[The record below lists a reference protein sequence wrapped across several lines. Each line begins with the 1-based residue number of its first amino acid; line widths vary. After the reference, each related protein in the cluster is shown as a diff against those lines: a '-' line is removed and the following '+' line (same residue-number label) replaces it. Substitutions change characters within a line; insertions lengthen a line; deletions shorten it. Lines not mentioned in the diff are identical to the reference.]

1 MSPEESAAAL
11 AAPPAPA
18 PPPREE
24 LLTGWGRTSATR
36 AAVLRPG
43 GLDDAEAVMRE
54 GLLRR
59 GGVIPRGSGLSYGD
73 AAQNG
78 GGAVLDATALR
89 GRIDVDADRGLVR
102 SGAGRTF
109 AELLR
114 QLVPRGLT
122 LPVAPG
128 TARLTVGGAIAADV
142 HGKNHV
148 RDGSLAAHVSSF
160 TLATP
165 ARGLLEV
172 SATEEPEL
180 FAATF
185 GGMGLTGLIVEAT
198 LRTAPLR
205 STSVQ
210 ADFDAVGDVEQALA
224 LMSTDS
230 SHCYSIAW
238 LDLLASGPRFGRAIV
253 TRSLGFDDDVRHT
266 RRSVDSWH
274 APPPSL
280 RPRLSVPER
289 FPAGLLR
296 PSTVAAFNACYWQ
309 ANSRRGHGRSL
320 GMRANLFPLDTLGAW
335 NRLYGAPGLVQYQ
348 FAVPVGGEDALLSVL
363 DALRRKHAPMYLAV
377 LKRFGRP
384 SGGPLSFPL
393 EGWTVAI
400 DIPAGAPGLRSI
412 LDEQD
417 ECIADAG
424 GRIYLAKDSGT
435 RRETLHRMYPQMQS
449 FLEIRAEIDPDG
461 ALGSDLSRRLGL

>member
-1 MSPEESAAAL
+1 MSPEETAAAL
-11 AAPPAPA
+11 AVAPAPA
-18 PPPREE
+18 PSPSEE
-24 LLTGWGRTSATR
+24 LLSGWGRTSATR
-36 AAVLRPG
+36 AAVLRPRS
-43 GLDDAEAVMRE
+43 LDDAESLMRE
-54 GLLRR
+54 GLLRS

-89 GRIDVDADRGLVR
+89 GRIDVDPGLGLVR
-102 SGAGRTF
+102 SGSGTTF
-109 AELLR
+109 AELLTE
-114 QLVPRGLT
+114 LVPRGLT
-122 LPVAPG
+122 LPVVPG
-128 TARLTVGGAIAADV
+128 TARLTVGGAIAADI

-172 SATEEPEL
+172 TATDEPEL
-180 FAATF
+180 FAATL

-198 LRTAPLR
+198 LRTARLH

-210 ADFDAVGDVEQALA
+210 ADFDAVGDVEEALG
-224 LMSTDS
+224 LMSRDS
-230 SHCYSIAW
+230 SHRYSIAW

-253 TRSLGFDDDVRHT
+253 TRSLGFDDEASDTGRSAHRRH
-266 RRSVDSWH
+266 V
-274 APPPSL
+274 PPPSL

-289 FPAGLLR
+289 FPAGVLR
-296 PSTVAAFNACYWQ
+296 PSTVAAFNACYWH
-309 ANSRRGHGRSL
+309 ANARRGHGRGL
-320 GMRANLFPLDTLGAW
+320 GMRANLFPLDTLGEW

-363 DALRRKHAPMYLAV
+363 DALHRKHAPMYLAV
-377 LKRFGRP
+377 LKRFGVP

-400 DIPAGAPGLRSI
+400 DIPAGFPGLRSI

-417 ECIADAG
+417 ERLADAG

-435 RRETLHRMYPQMQS
+435 RRETLQRMYPQLQR
-449 FLEIRAEIDPDG
+449 FLEIRDEIDPDR